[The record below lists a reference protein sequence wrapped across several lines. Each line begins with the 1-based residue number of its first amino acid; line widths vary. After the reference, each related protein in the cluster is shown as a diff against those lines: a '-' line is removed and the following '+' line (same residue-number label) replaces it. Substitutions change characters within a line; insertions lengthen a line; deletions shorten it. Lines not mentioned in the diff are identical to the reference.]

1 MADSQRHSWW
11 ARLGRFGRAVETTL
25 LAVLLGGLV
34 LFASAQIVLR
44 NVFSIGLNWGDGL
57 TRLAVFW
64 LALIGALAAGRDGRH
79 ITMEALGR
87 WLPARLQVVA
97 GICADVFA
105 AAFCAVFAWFAFVFV
120 RDSRSYGDT
129 VLNGIPAW
137 WAQAIMPVAFAL
149 LAYRY
154 GLHAAARLR
163 RR

>member
-1 MADSQRHSWW
+1 
-11 ARLGRFGRAVETTL
+11 L
-25 LAVLLGGLV
+25 LVVLLGGLV

-44 NVFSIGLNWGDGL
+44 NVFSISVNWGDGL

-87 WLPARLQVVA
+87 WLPARVQIAA
-97 GICADVFA
+97 GMCADVFA
-105 AAFCAVFAWFAFVFV
+105 AAFCGVFAWFALMFV

-129 VLNGIPAW
+129 VLSGIPAW
-137 WAQAIMPVAFAL
+137 WAQLIMPIAFAL
-149 LAYRY
+149 LAYRFA
-154 GLHAAARLR
+154 LHAVARLR

>member
-1 MADSQRHSWW
+1 
-11 ARLGRFGRAVETTL
+11 
-25 LAVLLGGLV
+25 VLLGGLV

-44 NVFSIGLNWGDGL
+44 NVFSIGLDWGDGL
-57 TRLAVFW
+57 VRLAVFW

-87 WLPARLQVVA
+87 WLPPRLQTIA
-97 GICADVFA
+97 GVCAEVFA
-105 AAFCAVFAWFAFVFV
+105 AVFCGVFAWVAFVFV

-137 WAQAIMPVAFAL
+137 WAQAIMPIAFAV

-154 GLHAAARLR
+154 ALHAVRRLGKR
-163 RR
+163 